1 MHLRPRLRALGVI
14 ACVLALAVLT
24 GCGEATPTGGGSQ
37 GSGEGEAH
45 REGLA
50 IPFEGVEYNVLI
62 TRQLNVMDAED
73 RGYLIGNEPGPGY
86 AAYGVFLEA
95 CNRGDEPKAATST
108 FRIVD
113 SQDNTYEPRVLE
125 DENVFSYEAHELQAG
140 QCIPETGSLA
150 DSAPTSG
157 ALMVFD
163 LPLAAVENRPL
174 ELEIEQGFDLEAG
187 APKTE
192 HIELDI

>member
-14 ACVLALAVLT
+14 ASVLAVAVVP
-24 GCGEATPTGGGSQ
+24 GCGEGAETGGGSL
-37 GSGEGEAH
+37 GNEAEAH

-50 IPFEGVEYNVLI
+50 IPFEGIEYNVLI
-62 TRQLNVMDAED
+62 TRQLNVKDAED
-73 RGYLIGNEPGPGY
+73 RGYLIGAEPGPGF

-95 CNRGDEPKAATST
+95 CNRSEEPKVATST

-125 DENVFSYEAHELQAG
+125 DENVFSYDSRELQAG
-140 QCIPETGSLA
+140 ECIPETGSLA
-150 DSAPTSG
+150 DTAPTSG

-163 LPLAAVENRPL
+163 LPLEAVENRPI

-187 APKTE
+187 EPKTE